1 MKKITENLIKK
12 AQCGD
17 MNALDIILEEFS
29 KIAYYH
35 SVKILKNYD
44 DANDCVQ
51 LSLNRLVIS
60 IHKYDSKISSF
71 NLWCHSIVEN
81 EIHNYMR
88 TSKRYQSRVVNDE
101 ESVYNIA
108 DDAFTDNL
116 MSMLSDLEK
125 QIGEEKYKVLFYK
138 IGLKYSFQEL
148 TEIFDC
154 SLSTI
159 KRKYSEALNEAKKYI
174 EGKKNE

>member
-12 AQCGD
+12 AQYGD
-17 MNALDIILEEFS
+17 MYALDIILEEFS

-35 SVKILKNYD
+35 SIKILKNYD

-101 ESVYNIA
+101 ESVYNII
-108 DDAFTDNL
+108 DDDDTNNILAI
-116 MSMLSDLEK
+116 LSDLEK
-125 QIGEEKYKVLFYK
+125 EIGEEKYKVLFYK
-138 IGLKYSFQEL
+138 IGLKYSFSEL
-148 TEIFDC
+148 AELYNC
-154 SLSTI
+154 SLSTA
-159 KRKYSEALNEAKKYI
+159 KRKFAEALKEAKKYI